1 MNLKYQKRAVRSHH
15 TSSTDRSEEWFRD
28 QNPALSG
35 VIGPFVWDVH
45 TDEDNA
51 VDCLQFLSANGYKA
65 NDGYHGPGV
74 SVSAPNDAAAFID
87 HANRTFTKKF
97 QLFADN
103 DLYLSEAWWY
113 CLPGVTRNAT
123 SSSRRSARHR
133 KTCEPLH
140 ITSTLF
146 YGGSCAARS
155 AMFRCLALLPPPP
168 HGHGMAHQD
177 DARVSAAYLRFAED
191 EVRDRSP
198 LYNELSRG
206 VASDP
211 EVIGFLLT
219 LPREK
224 RQPNLFLSAARHLFG
239 TPVGWDQF
247 RRGVLGNQD
256 ALRAAVL
263 ARSTQTNEP
272 GRCAALLPVLAG
284 LPEPLALVE
293 VGASAGLCLLPDFY
307 AYDYGG
313 PILGPEAARLAP
325 PVFRCAVNAATPI
338 PGRLPR
344 VIWRA
349 GLDLKPVDLSD
360 HGEVAWLEALVWPE
374 QADRLA
380 RLRAA
385 IKIAAEQKPQLLK
398 GDLRTDLAALV
409 RQAPQGATLVI
420 FHTAVLAYVSSAAE
434 REEFARSVGLLCDY
448 WISNET
454 PRLFPEIG
462 GRAGR
467 EGPKGSF
474 LLSVNGIPVAWTDP
488 HGVSVDWI
496 AEPPNR

>member
-1 MNLKYQKRAVRSHH
+1 
-15 TSSTDRSEEWFRD
+15 
-28 QNPALSG
+28 
-35 VIGPFVWDVH
+35 
-45 TDEDNA
+45 
-51 VDCLQFLSANGYKA
+51 
-65 NDGYHGPGV
+65 
-74 SVSAPNDAAAFID
+74 
-87 HANRTFTKKF
+87 
-97 QLFADN
+97 
-103 DLYLSEAWWY
+103 
-113 CLPGVTRNAT
+113 
-123 SSSRRSARHR
+123 
-133 KTCEPLH
+133 
-140 ITSTLF
+140 
-146 YGGSCAARS
+146 
-155 AMFRCLALLPPPP
+155 
-168 HGHGMAHQD
+168 
-177 DARVSAAYLRFAED
+177 
-191 EVRDRSP
+191 
-198 LYNELSRG
+198 
-206 VASDP
+206 
-211 EVIGFLLT
+211 
-219 LPREK
+219 
-224 RQPNLFLSAARHLFG
+224 
-239 TPVGWDQF
+239 
-247 RRGVLGNQD
+247 
-256 ALRAAVL
+256 
-263 ARSTQTNEP
+263 
-272 GRCAALLPVLAG
+272 
-284 LPEPLALVE
+284 
-293 VGASAGLCLLPDFY
+293 
-307 AYDYGG
+307 
-313 PILGPEAARLAP
+313 LAP